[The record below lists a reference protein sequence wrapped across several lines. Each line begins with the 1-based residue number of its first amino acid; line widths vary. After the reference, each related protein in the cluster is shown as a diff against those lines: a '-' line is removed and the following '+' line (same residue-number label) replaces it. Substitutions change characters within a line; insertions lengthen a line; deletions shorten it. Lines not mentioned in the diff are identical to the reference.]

1 MSIELTDT
9 FIEKLG
15 KVESGGD
22 VAELARLFSENC
34 EIGNVTLA
42 APLRGSNGAAEFWTH
57 YQKTLGNV
65 RSVFK
70 NRIIADDRSA
80 LEWTTEGDDG
90 EIRYSGVSILEH
102 DGEKISRFF
111 AYFDPAKLGNQLAE
125 RHHG

>member
-1 MSIELTDT
+1 MASELTDA
-9 FIEKLG
+9 FIKELE

-22 VAELARLFSENC
+22 VEGLAGLFAEDC
-34 EIGNVTLA
+34 EIGNVALPK
-42 APLRGSNGAAEFWTH
+42 PLRGANGAREFWTH

-70 NRIIADDRSA
+70 NHIVDENHSA
-80 LEWTTEGDDG
+80 LEWTTEGEDG
-90 EIRYSGVSILEH
+90 EIAYSGVSIIEH

-125 RHHG
+125 RHHA

>member
-1 MSIELTDT
+1 MGRELTDA
-9 FIEKLG
+9 FIKELE

-22 VAELARLFSENC
+22 VEELAELFADDC
-34 EIGNVTLA
+34 EIGNVALA
-42 APLRGSNGAAEFWTH
+42 SPLRGTDGAREFWTH

-70 NRIIADDRSA
+70 NQIVAENHSA
-80 LEWTTEGDDG
+80 LEWTTEADDG
-90 EIRYSGVSILEH
+90 ELGYSGVSIIEH

>member
-1 MSIELTDT
+1 M
-9 FIEKLG
+9 
-15 KVESGGD
+15 ESGESVEG
-22 VAELARLFSENC
+22 LAALFSDDC
-34 EIGNVTLA
+34 EIGNLTLTKS
-42 APLRGSNGAAEFWTH
+42 LHGSAGAKEFWTH

-70 NRIIADDRSA
+70 NKIVDENTSA
-80 LEWTTEGDDG
+80 LEWTTQADDG
-90 EIRYSGVSILEH
+90 DVAYAGVSIIEH